1 MHSIKSKLPNTSTS
15 IFTVMSA
22 LAAEHGAINLGQGF
36 PDFLMDEELAALAAK
51 GYKHLRNGTFREFIS
66 GKSQAWW
73 EYCQGF
79 CQPGKHAS
87 DSPWS
92 WQLDLW

>member
-51 GYKHLRNGTFREFIS
+51 AIADGHNQYAPMAGYMPLREGV
-66 GKSQAWW
+66 
-73 EYCQGF
+73 
-79 CQPGKHAS
+79 
-87 DSPWS
+87 
-92 WQLDLW
+92 QLHRM